1 MRRFL
6 RAAAVAF
13 VALTIAAVA
22 ASWYYAGEIGSEA
35 LEIDHSDP
43 EPDLVVAGIGDH
55 TITLQVTA
63 ATDLEHGD
71 WRRAGRFG
79 LEWSDGYGT
88 VGEIV
93 ELSGREVV
101 RDFTPVNGHPK
112 AGDAVRLD
120 EAAFQ
125 GDPLVARGLPF
136 QQVSFES
143 DIGTLGAWRL
153 NGSSGRWAIIV
164 HGRAASRE
172 TALRALP
179 AFAGSGLSSLVIDY
193 RNDQGAPS
201 SASGL
206 YDHGQSEWKDLE
218 AAVGYALDQGARH
231 IVLVG
236 YSMGGAIVANFLYRS
251 EVAANV
257 RGVVLDSPMLD
268 FGDVVDFGA
277 ARRKLP
283 GLLTWLGKTAASL
296 RYGVSWSDL
305 DYLGRADELAPS
317 ILLIHGDAD
326 RTVHIRT
333 SDALA
338 AARPDLVTYLRVAG
352 AGHAQSWNAN
362 PQAYQ
367 RAIVEF
373 LAELGG

>member
-1 MRRFL
+1 M
-6 RAAAVAF
+6 
-13 VALTIAAVA
+13 
-22 ASWYYAGEIGSEA
+22 
-35 LEIDHSDP
+35 
-43 EPDLVVAGIGDH
+43 
-55 TITLQVTA
+55 
-63 ATDLEHGD
+63 
-71 WRRAGRFG
+71 
-79 LEWSDGYGT
+79 
-88 VGEIV
+88 
-93 ELSGREVV
+93 